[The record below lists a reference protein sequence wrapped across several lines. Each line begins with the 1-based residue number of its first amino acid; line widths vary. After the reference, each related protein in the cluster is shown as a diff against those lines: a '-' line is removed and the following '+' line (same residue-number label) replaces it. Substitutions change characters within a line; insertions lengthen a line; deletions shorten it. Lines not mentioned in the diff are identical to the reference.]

1 MMWALVRDAS
11 GGHDHSEGRPTGRF
25 VTEDNDTLAELEG
38 KTGADGEAKYT
49 YLCSGIGGIDSI
61 FVQGRT
67 PYDTATATILLKMG
81 KFELLQDGTMYKL
94 VGQTGIHPLNHYGT
108 SKTLST
114 LRQLADSAFAYS
126 KWILQYNDISLMYGG
141 PFDVGKTK
149 LWDTPHETHREGRN
163 VDMRPTSVS
172 GDEVILK
179 WLRNLVRTNDWG
191 RVLEEAEGEPWHHY
205 HLTIK

>member
-81 KFELLQDGTMYKL
+81 KFELMT
-94 VGQTGIHPLNHYGT
+94 
-108 SKTLST
+108 
-114 LRQLADSAFAYS
+114 
-126 KWILQYNDISLMYGG
+126 
-141 PFDVGKTK
+141 
-149 LWDTPHETHREGRN
+149 
-163 VDMRPTSVS
+163 
-172 GDEVILK
+172 
-179 WLRNLVRTNDWG
+179 
-191 RVLEEAEGEPWHHY
+191 EGEHY
-205 HLTIK
+205 DLIGAYGEPGVTSQHRVESLRYLKPNQPAQGSCRQCLC